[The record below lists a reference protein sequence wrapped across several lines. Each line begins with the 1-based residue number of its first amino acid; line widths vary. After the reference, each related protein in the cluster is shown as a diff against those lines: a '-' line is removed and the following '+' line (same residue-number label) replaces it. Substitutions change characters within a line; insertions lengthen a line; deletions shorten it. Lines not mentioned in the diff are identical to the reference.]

1 MFTYASL
8 GNYGRLGN
16 QLFQIAATYGASK
29 LHGVKTLFP
38 SNWVYRSY
46 FNLPATLFSEFNG
59 TKVYNYHEPHFHYSK
74 IPKLSENFPTNLIGY
89 FQSEKYFNHAKNDII
104 NFFTLREDIEN
115 KAKEIVKLLSDKPV
129 CFVHIRRGD
138 YINLQTHHTL
148 LPVEYFEKLMDKN
161 DFFYLILSDSY
172 DTIKSHFKNKN
183 VIFGDQLPVFTD
195 STIQDFAL
203 MKNCNHAIISNSSYS
218 WWGAYLI
225 DSQHKLIYA
234 PNESVWF
241 GPALSNQML
250 QDLYPNEF
258 IKTEFSY
265 E

>member
-1 MFTYASL
+1 
-8 GNYGRLGN
+8 
-16 QLFQIAATYGASK
+16 
-29 LHGVKTLFP
+29 
-38 SNWVYRSY
+38 
-46 FNLPATLFSEFNG
+46 
-59 TKVYNYHEPHFHYSK
+59 
-74 IPKLSENFPTNLIGY
+74 
-89 FQSEKYFNHAKNDII
+89 
-104 NFFTLREDIEN
+104 
-115 KAKEIVKLLSDKPV
+115 
-129 CFVHIRRGD
+129 
-138 YINLQTHHTL
+138 
-148 LPVEYFEKLMDKN
+148 MDKN
-161 DFFYLILSDSY
+161 DFFYLILSESY

-234 PNESVWF
+234 PNEPVWF